1 MRIKRRIFISMIT
14 VTLICNVAFFAASL
28 IIYNREINRSVYNKI
43 NVAANVIEHEIGS
56 LKANARVAAI
66 GMAANPDLIEALK
79 SNNRDKLVRTANA
92 LKNMARVDYCTI
104 IDRNGVVLTRTHDDK
119 YDDTLAH
126 LPHVSQA
133 LNGSIESYVA
143 KGVTI
148 RLGAYA
154 GAPIY
159 DSNMNI
165 IGVVSLGFKLDD
177 QDFVHNLKAITGSEV
192 TIFLNDERVASTV
205 MYSDGTYV
213 LGTTADK
220 EISSKVLAG
229 AAYTGKI
236 QLFGKDVLV
245 RYSPL
250 YGADD
255 EVVGMLF
262 VGFYTM
268 ENTNRIWFF
277 ILMVVLIT
285 LAVLTVCIIIARFVS
300 GVIERRMESMMNE
313 IREREM
319 ELARI
324 NNINNSQL
332 LTLNMVVKAA
342 KLVLWEMEIDRE
354 NPLSVKNEFIG
365 AKEFNRLLGF
375 ENEDDLP
382 GVIESWVNRMHPD
395 DRERAFGALTAFL
408 NDVSG
413 RTPYDIEYRIL
424 KKNGE
429 YAYHHATAE
438 AIRDKN
444 GNAIHVAGA
453 QRDITEENERLL
465 ALNRVHDV
473 MEKMLESMDTM
484 LIITEVE
491 SDKIIYLNETF
502 KKEFGFTD
510 DAIGKQCWKMI
521 VRDAAGRCGF
531 CPKNDLDINS
541 NKVVSWEFYNP
552 VTKGHYRISS
562 RFIDWPDGTRVFM
575 EQCIDI
581 TEIKESIIEINK
593 ARDAAEDANKTKS
606 IFLAN
611 MSHEIR
617 TPMNSIIGF
626 SELAQYG
633 DIAPKTREYLHNIQ
647 DSAEWLLKII
657 NDILDISKIESG
669 KIILENIPFD
679 LTDIFAHCQ
688 SAIIP
693 RTKEKGVMLYCYA
706 EPSVGKKLLGDPVR
720 LRQVL
725 TNLLSNAV
733 KFTNIGTVKLL
744 ASIESSDSES
754 VTIHF
759 EIKDSG
765 IGMDEGQ
772 IARIF
777 EPFVQG
783 DDSVTRRFGGTGLGL
798 TITKSIIELMGGTLG
813 VESAIGVGSKF
824 SFKLKFNLID
834 DVDEITEKIMVN
846 EFEKPNFK
854 GEILICEDNSLNQQV
869 ICGHLARVGLS
880 TVVAH
885 NGKEGVEIIEQRVK
899 SGKRPFD
906 LIFMDIHMPV
916 MDGLEAS
923 AKIAEFKTKTPIV
936 ALTAN
941 IMSND
946 LELYR
951 ISGMSDCLGKPFTS
965 KDLWKC
971 LVKYISVESFTDVD
985 VSRQFDEDEK
995 MLKQLKMNFVKDNRT
1010 TYNKIF
1016 EAVKGGDIKSA
1027 HRFAHTLKSNAA
1039 QIGKK
1044 QLQTVAAV
1052 VETMLSGGKNLL
1064 TEEQMYSLKTELQSV
1079 LDELSPLL
1087 METKD
1092 GKKIEAVD
1100 VAKALELIEKLEPLL
1115 RNNDTESLK
1124 FLDELYAVPGAD
1136 ELIHQIEEYEFKL
1149 AITKLEHLKKRLT
1162 AENG

>member
-1 MRIKRRIFISMIT
+1 MIT
-14 VTLICNVAFFAASL
+14 VTLICNVAFFAASMV
-28 IIYNREINRSVYNKI
+28 IYNREISRSVYNKI
-43 NVAANVIEHEIGS
+43 NVASNVIEHEISS

-79 SNNRDKLVRTANA
+79 SNDRDKLIHTANA

-104 IDRNGVVLTRTHDDK
+104 IDRNGVVLARTHDDK

-126 LPHVSQA
+126 LPHVKQA
-133 LNGSIESYVA
+133 LSGSIESYVA

-165 IGVVSLGFKLDD
+165 IGVVSLGFKLDR
-177 QDFVHNLKAITGSEV
+177 QDFVYDLKTITGSEV
-192 TIFLNDERVASTV
+192 TIFLNDKRVASTIV
-205 MYSDGTYV
+205 DKDGAYV
-213 LGTTADK
+213 LGTTADEK
-220 EISSKVLAG
+220 ISSKVLSG
-229 AAYTGKI
+229 VSYTGKI
-236 QLFGKDVLV
+236 QLFGKNVLV
-245 RYSPL
+245 KYSPL

-255 EVVGMLF
+255 EIVGMVF

-268 ENTNRIWFF
+268 EDTNRIWFF
-277 ILMVVLIT
+277 MLMVVLIT
-285 LAVLTVCIIIARFVS
+285 LAVLMVCIIIAKFLSVA
-300 GVIERRMESMMNE
+300 IEQRMEKMMNE
-313 IREREM
+313 IREREL

-324 NNINNSQL
+324 NNMNSFQL
-332 LTLNMVVKAA
+332 LTLNLVVKAA
-342 KLVLWEMEIDRE
+342 KIGLWDMEII
-354 NPLSVKNEFIG
+354 N
-365 AKEFNRLLGF
+365 
-375 ENEDDLP
+375 DDLSNP
-382 GVIESWVNRMHPD
+382 ANNVVYSDELRYMLGYSSGEDFPNILRSWSDLVHPE
-395 DRERAFGALTAFL
+395 DRAETFCALEKHV
-408 NDVSG
+408 NDVTG
-413 RTPYDIEYRIL
+413 KTPFNVEYRL
-424 KKNGE
+424 SNKNGK
-429 YAYHHATAE
+429 YSYYHASGET
-438 AIRDKN
+438 IRDKDDKAVRIV
-444 GNAIHVAGA
+444 GAIM
-453 QRDITEENERLL
+453 DINEEKERLL
-465 ALNRVHDV
+465 TISKVHDV
-473 MEKMLESMDTM
+473 MKKLLESMDTM

-521 VRDAAGRCGF
+521 VEGAAGRCGF
-531 CPKNDLDINS
+531 CPKNDLDIS
-541 NKVVSWEFYNP
+541 SDKIVSWEFFNP
-552 VTKGHYRISS
+552 ITQGHYRISS

-593 ARDAAEDANKTKS
+593 ARDAAEDANRTKS

-647 DSAEWLLKII
+647 ESAEWLLKII

-669 KIILENIPFD
+669 KIVLEHIPFD
-679 LTDIFAHCQ
+679 LTDIFSHCQ
-688 SAIIP
+688 SSIIP
-693 RTKEKGVMLYCYA
+693 KTKEKGIMLYCYA

-744 ASIESSDSES
+744 ASIESSNEEN
-754 VTIHF
+754 VTINF

-765 IGMDEGQ
+765 IGMDEEQ

-798 TITKSIIELMGGTLG
+798 TITKNIIELMGGTLY
-813 VESAIGVGSKF
+813 VESAVGVGSKF
-824 SFKLKFNLID
+824 RFKLTFDLID
-834 DVDEITEKIMVN
+834 HIDEVSEKIMVN

-854 GEILICEDNSLNQQV
+854 GEVLVCEDNSLNQQV

-885 NGKEGVEIIEQRVK
+885 NGKEGVDIVAQRAK
-899 SGKRPFD
+899 SGKTPFD

-916 MDGLEAS
+916 MDGLEAAS
-923 AKIAEFKTKTPIV
+923 KIAEFKTKTPIV

-946 LELYR
+946 LELYK
-951 ISGMSDCLGKPFTS
+951 ISGMSDCVGKPFTS
-965 KDLWKC
+965 KELWRC
-971 LVKYISVESFTDVD
+971 LVKYISVESFSDVD
-985 VSRQFDEDEK
+985 VSRQSDEDEA
-995 MLKQLKMNFVKDNRT
+995 MLKRLKLNFVKDNKN
-1010 TYNKIF
+1010 TYSKII
-1016 EAVKGGDIKSA
+1016 EAAKADDIKLA
-1027 HRFAHTLKSNAA
+1027 HRLAHTLKSNAG

-1044 QLQTVAAV
+1044 QLQSIAAI

-1064 TEEQMYSLKTELQSV
+1064 TEEQMSSLETELQLV

-1087 METKD
+1087 AEETKPV
-1092 GKKIEAVD
+1092 KNLESVD
-1100 VAKALELIEKLEPLL
+1100 TEKALELIEKLEPML
-1115 RNNDTESLK
+1115 RNSDVDSLK
-1124 FLDELYAVPGAD
+1124 FLDELYAVPGSD
-1136 ELIHQIEEYEFKL
+1136 ELTHLIEEYEFKL
-1149 AITKLEHLKKRLT
+1149 AITKLEDLKKRLT
-1162 AENG
+1162 ATNG